1 MAKKKFD
8 PIKEVE
14 HCCEI
19 LRTTPERWT
28 RHRDRGCSDPTW
40 ADGVNMNLLRNHMI
54 YAKSAIRS
62 LCEEFGILMPN
73 EMDIPIPPYVDANYF
88 ADPTSERAQRIM
100 SCPSWWTHNQ
110 ETPVDDHEMRAYT
123 GERKG

>member
-8 PIKEVE
+8 PAKEIE
-14 HCCEI
+14 YCCEI
-19 LRTTPERWT
+19 LRTTPKRWM
-28 RHRDRGCSDPTW
+28 RHRDHGGSDPAW

-54 YAKSAIRS
+54 YAKSTIRS
-62 LCEEFGILMPN
+62 LCEEFGILTPN
-73 EMDIPIPPYVDANYF
+73 EMEIPIPPCVDANYF

-100 SCPSWWTHNQ
+100 SRPSWWTRNQ
-110 ETPVDDHEMRAYT
+110 ETPADDHEIKMYT